1 MSPSRRHLG
10 TIALS
15 LAWVWTAGAAWADK
29 PEGKGK
35 DKNGNG
41 PRDRG
46 PAGGAPQRAAPQA
59 AGAAVVFRFGDDD
72 RRIVGDYYRTQVKA
86 GHCPPGLA
94 KKGNGCQPPGQA
106 KKWQRGR
113 PLPAGVRY
121 YALPVE
127 LRVRLPVPPPN
138 HRYVQIAGDILL
150 IAIGTAIVVDAI
162 EDILR

>member
-1 MSPSRRHLG
+1 MNPSRRHLG

-15 LAWVWTAGAAWADK
+15 LAWVCATGPAWADK

-35 DKNGNG
+35 GKGKDKGKDKDDHG
-41 PRDRG
+41 PRE
-46 PAGGAPQRAAPQA
+46 GGATV
-59 AGAAVVFRFGDDD
+59 GFRFGDDE
-72 RRIVGDYYRTQVKA
+72 RRIVGDYYRTQLKA
-86 GHCPPGLA
+86 GRCPPGLA

-106 KKWQRGR
+106 KKWQRGQ

-121 YALPVE
+121 QTLPQE
-127 LRVRLPVPPPN
+127 LHVRLPVPPPN

>member
-1 MSPSRRHLG
+1 MRPSRRHLG

-15 LAWVWTAGAAWADK
+15 LAWVWAAGPAWADK

-35 DKNGNG
+35 DKDRNGRG

-46 PAGGAPQRAAPQA
+46 PA
-59 AGAAVVFRFGDDD
+59 AGASVVFRFGDDE
-72 RRIVGDYYRTQVKA
+72 RRVVGDYYRAQVEA

-94 KKGNGCQPPGQA
+94 KKGKGCRPPGQA

-113 PLPAGVRY
+113 PLPAGVQF